1 MLKVLKMQLLNQ
13 GKHQDKEEQMK
24 NPEAEEKTPDP
35 PKKQNPET
43 EIKTPEPPKKQ
54 NPSRHPRKIGE
65 TDRRTHH
72 ICHPFAVDAGKYRRR
87 MDIQ

>member
-1 MLKVLKMQLLNQ
+1 MLKVLKMQLLTRKTPGQ
-13 GKHQDKEEQMK
+13 GGTNEESRSRGKDSGPTKETESGDRDKDPRTTK
-24 NPEAEEKTPDP
+24 EAEPG
-35 PKKQNPET
+35 
-43 EIKTPEPPKKQ
+43 
-54 NPSRHPRKIGE
+54 RHPRKIGE